1 MPRLERAIRRQGM
14 SGSKREGTKYPGV
27 FYREVKRLTGKGTE
41 KVFYIIFKKNGKV
54 IEEKVG
60 RQYADDMSPAKAA
73 NIRAERIEGKRASRK
88 EIREAAEAAKKA
100 EKNKVTIGKIWEQ
113 YQIIRAS
120 KKSLITDKYNF
131 KNHLLE
137 FADKAP
143 NEIFTID
150 IQRFSSRLEQDGL
163 KPASIKH
170 CIVLLRMLIN
180 WGVNQGLC
188 PMPDTSKLHFD
199 IPRVDNEKTEMLT
212 DAQISAY
219 FEALNKEKDQNLASL
234 FRLALVTGMRKSALL
249 NLQWDDCDFINRI
262 IVLRGEVAKKG
273 KTERIPMNDTS
284 FKILQSIDKTNNPY
298 VFPGKDG
305 GPRKELRRMAQRV
318 KKEAGLPED
327 FRPLHGLR
335 HAFASH
341 LISSGKVSLYELQ
354 KLLTHSSSKMTQRY
368 AHLADEALRKAAS
381 VADNVFQ
388 TNKEDSTS

>member
-1 MPRLERAIRRQGM
+1 M

>member
-1 MPRLERAIRRQGM
+1 M

-150 IQRFSSRLEQDGL
+150 IQRFRSRLEQDGL

>member
-150 IQRFSSRLEQDGL
+150 IQRFRSRLEQDGL